1 MISKFLS
8 LAAAAL
14 LATTV
19 MSHASSNNEVT
30 QVTKLASKDVD
41 GFRSNGIKN
50 DNYKS
55 LVTWMVKKSVC
66 DYRTPSDFDAN
77 SVRSDIDAAHKAT
90 GIPRAELM
98 IMAQTRAN
106 KIEGFYQRD
115 PRMGPIQKN
124 CHRKNEDLITFSSFA
139 NTRIP
144 IDVKTRQEAKEL
156 SQQYREMAVDVITLR
171 QTARNERCGLD
182 DHERHIAMWSRIGL
196 EDQIAKRAFDAD
208 YVVNGTYSRES
219 LKSVFDTV
227 YPGLT
232 ECEAGKKIIEKHAG
246 DYPRDDIEVEL

>member
-1 MISKFLS
+1 MISKFIS
-8 LAAAAL
+8 VAAAAL

-19 MSHASSNNEVT
+19 MSHASSNDEVIKIT
-30 QVTKLASKDVD
+30 TLTSKDVD
-41 GFRSNGIKN
+41 GIRSNGIKN
-50 DNYKS
+50 DHYKS
-55 LVTWMVKKSVC
+55 LVVSMIKKSVC
-66 DYRTPSDFDAN
+66 DYRTPSDFDVN
-77 SVRSDIDAAHKAT
+77 FVRSDINAAHEAT

-98 IMAQTRAN
+98 IMAQARAN
-106 KIEGFYQRD
+106 KIEGFYQKD
-115 PRMGPIQKN
+115 PRMGSIQKN

-139 NTRIP
+139 HTRIP
-144 IDVKTRQEAKEL
+144 TDVETRRKAKEL

-182 DHERHIAMWSRIGL
+182 DHEKHIALWSRIGL

-208 YVVNGTYSRES
+208 FVVNGGYSRES

-246 DYPRDDIEVEL
+246 EYVRDEEVEL